1 MRGSLSVIAFSAVAG
16 LALLCTALF
25 GNQAELQ
32 ARGAAPTIHQ
42 SPITRLHEVTARQ
55 ANHSGRA
62 SSSIS
67 SGPRASRDG
76 AIIVTNINDSGPG
89 SLRQALADAQDGD
102 TIQVDP
108 ALTGQTIGLTTG
120 ELVINKNITI
130 NGPGQDQI

>member
-76 AIIVTNINDSGPG
+76 VPTSK
-89 SLRQALADAQDGD
+89 
-102 TIQVDP
+102 V
-108 ALTGQTIGLTTG
+108 LTGHSHSRRP
-120 ELVINKNITI
+120 
-130 NGPGQDQI
+130 NGSSQIEPNDK